1 MSGGRSTAPHT
12 RHMSMSESWIEEQ
25 LAPPLGVC
33 GSVGG
38 SVGVGVWVGGWVG
51 LDVVVCGWVDGW
63 VGLDRWVG
71 LGVVVWG
78 VCTCVE
84 MRR

>member
-1 MSGGRSTAPHT
+1 MGGFGRGCVW
-12 RHMSMSESWIEEQ
+12 MGGW
-25 LAPPLGVC
+25 
-33 GSVGG
+33 VGG
-38 SVGVGVWVGGWVG
+38 FGRGCVWMGGWWGGWVG
-51 LDVVVCGWVDGW
+51 LDVVVCVDGW

-84 MRR
+84 MRL

>member
-1 MSGGRSTAPHT
+1 
-12 RHMSMSESWIEEQ
+12 
-25 LAPPLGVC
+25 
-33 GSVGG
+33 
-38 SVGVGVWVGGWVG
+38 
-51 LDVVVCGWVDGW
+51 LDVVVCVDGW

-84 MRR
+84 MRL

>member
-1 MSGGRSTAPHT
+1 MAYRLQSQRSRRASSRRPSLSESWIERQLDGNGGGVSGGRSTAPHT

-38 SVGVGVWVGGWVG
+38 SVGVGVC
-51 LDVVVCGWVDGW
+51 VCV
-63 VGLDRWVG
+63 
-71 LGVVVWG
+71 
-78 VCTCVE
+78 
-84 MRR
+84 